1 MACFLRVP
9 LRCVDQNAEKAQ
21 AQKAAGIDNA
31 TEWNDGT
38 CLLGERLLRV

>member
-31 TEWNDGT
+31 TEWNDGPAF
-38 CLLGERLLRV
+38 